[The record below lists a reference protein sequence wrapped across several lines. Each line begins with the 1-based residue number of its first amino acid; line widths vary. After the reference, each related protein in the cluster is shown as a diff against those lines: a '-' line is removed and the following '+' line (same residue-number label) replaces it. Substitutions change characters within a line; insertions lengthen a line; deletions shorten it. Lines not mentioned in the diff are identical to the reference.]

1 MAAREIEKARKPQG
15 PSPMGSAQ
23 FKGTM
28 GSGSSTNT
36 SKGVMGSGRSG
47 GQMAKGVQGK
57 G

>member
-15 PSPMGSAQ
+15 PSPMGSAS

-28 GSGSSTNT
+28 GSGSCSNT
-36 SKGVMGSGRSG
+36 TKGVMGSGKTG
-47 GQMAKGVQGK
+47 GSMAKGVQGR